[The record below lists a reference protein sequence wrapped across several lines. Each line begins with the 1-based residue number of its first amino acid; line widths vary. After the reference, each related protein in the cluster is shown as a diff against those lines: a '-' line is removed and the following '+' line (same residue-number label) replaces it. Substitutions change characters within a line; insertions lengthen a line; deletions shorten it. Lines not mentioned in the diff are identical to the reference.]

1 MQETVLPGANA
12 PYPTLLYV
20 LIPLLPF
27 VGFLLNGLLNKKL
40 SGTVA
45 GLIGSA
51 TVLGSFL
58 ISVVLFLNFKY
69 QYTVQLFDW
78 ISVGS
83 LQIPFQ
89 YQIDQLSLIM
99 LLLVTGVGFLIHVYS
114 IGYMH
119 HDENVGKFFSFLNL
133 FIFSMLLLV
142 MGANF
147 VILFIGWEGVGLCS
161 YLLIGFWNKNTA
173 YNNAAKKAFIINRIG
188 DLGFLL
194 GIFLIYLTFNSVQ
207 YAEVFQKASL
217 GQFGAYGVGICT
229 AITLL
234 LFVGA
239 MGKSAQLPL
248 YTWLPDAMAGPTP
261 VSALIHAATMVTA
274 GIYMVLRANVLFTL
288 APDTLEVVAIVGA
301 ATALFAA
308 TIGLAQND
316 IKKVLAYST
325 VSQLGYMFLALGVL
339 GYSSAL
345 FHVLTHAFFKA
356 LMFLGAGSV
365 IHAMS
370 NEQDLRRM
378 GGLRKALP
386 ITFVTFL
393 IGCLAISGIPPFS
406 GFFSKDEILA
416 HAYEHN
422 KVLWVMGLLTAFL
435 TAFYMFRLLFL
446 AFFGEFRGTA
456 AQKQHLHESP
466 ASMTLP
472 LVILAVL
479 AAVGGFMGAPMLTGG
494 HHYLAEYL
502 APIFTYSQRLL
513 PEAFAA
519 KAARE
524 HRVHA
529 HGPVGGRWRAGHRA
543 GLRAVR
549 GPRPAPGRGRSP
561 ALSPR
566 APGVPQILHRR
577 TVQRA
582 DYPAGDGAVVGPL
595 QIRGKRRYQ
604 PRHGPVWARRE
615 WRWAAA
621 ALRADGCCGNLPDS
635 DGRRHRTD
643 SGAELRAAV
652 RERVRTLEVLKGH
665 SQCANGLF

>member
-1 MQETVLPGANA
+1 METVLPGATA
-12 PYPTLLYV
+12 PYSALFYAA
-20 LIPLLPF
+20 IPGLPF
-27 VGFLLNGLLNKKL
+27 LGFLLNGLLNKKL
-40 SGTVA
+40 PGTLA

-58 ISVVLFLNFKY
+58 LSLTLFLGFKY

-78 ISVGS
+78 ITVGS
-83 LQIPFQ
+83 LQIPFS
-89 YQIDQLSLIM
+89 YQIDQLSLLM
-99 LLLVTGVGFLIHVYS
+99 LLLITGVGFLIHIYS
-114 IGYMH
+114 IGYMS

-133 FIFSMLLLV
+133 FVFSMLILV

-161 YLLIGFWNKNTA
+161 YLLIGFWNKNTS

-207 YAEVFQKASL
+207 YAEVFQKAHL
-217 GQFGAYGVGICT
+217 NQFGNYGVGVCT

-274 GIYMVLRANVLFTL
+274 GIYLVLRANVLFTL
-288 APDTLEVVAIVGA
+288 APQTLEVVGIIGL

-325 VSQLGYMFLALGVL
+325 VSQLGYMFLALGVM
-339 GYSSAL
+339 GYTSSF

-356 LMFLGAGSV
+356 LLFLGAGSV

-370 NEQDLRRM
+370 NEQDMRRM

-386 ITFVTFL
+386 LTFITML
-393 IGCLAISGIPPFS
+393 IGCLAIAGIPPFA
-406 GFFSKDEILA
+406 GFFSKDEILS
-416 HAYEHN
+416 HVYEHS
-422 KVLWVMGLLTAFL
+422 KVMWAIGVFTSFL

-446 AFFGEFRGTA
+446 TFFGEFRGTEE
-456 AQKQHLHESP
+456 QRHHLHESP

-472 LVILAVL
+472 LVVL
-479 AAVGGFMGAPMLTGG
+479 AILSAVGGFMGAPMFLGK
-494 HHYLAEYL
+494 HYLADYL
-502 APIFTYSQRLL
+502 APIFTYSKQIL
-513 PEAFAA
+513 PAAFSTEPDHNTELMLIGISVLVAVIGIVFA
-519 KAARE
+519 YVQYVAR
-524 HRVHA
+524 A
-529 HGPVGGRWRAGHRA
+529 Q
-543 GLRAVR
+543 
-549 GPRPAPGRGRSP
+549 RPAADDAQRSAP
-561 ALSPR
+561 ESLVYHKYYIDELYNTLFVKPIMALSSGLYKFVEN
-566 APGVPQILHRR
+566 GVIDPI
-577 TVQRA
+577 
-582 DYPAGDGAVVGPL
+582 
-595 QIRGKRRYQ
+595 
-604 PRHGPVWARRE
+604 
-615 WRWAAA
+615 
-621 ALRADGCCGNLPDS
+621 
-635 DGRRHRTD
+635 
-643 SGAELRAAV
+643 
-652 RERVRTLEVLKGH
+652 
-665 SQCANGLF
+665 ANGFGRATLAGGQLLRFVQTGSVETYLLLMVIGIVLILGLNLGRM